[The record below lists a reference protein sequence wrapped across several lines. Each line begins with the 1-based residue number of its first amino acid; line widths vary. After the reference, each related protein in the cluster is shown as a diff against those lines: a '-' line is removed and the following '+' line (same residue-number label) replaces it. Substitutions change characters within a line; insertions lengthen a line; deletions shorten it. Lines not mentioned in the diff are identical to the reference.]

1 MSSIKEKSMVFFVG
15 LLIGLLVAGGFFL
28 FKLDDY
34 FKELNFYKHFA
45 ETFSSEKK
53 TEDTQQMK
61 SVSDE
66 EKKFSKNEKKRQAE
80 VVDNEQQK
88 IIKKDSLKNQD
99 VDSLSYE
106 IGTMTNDDIVVKK
119 DELITSKTVE
129 LVIIDIAA
137 KNNSKDSLLH
147 KVSGIPEDK
156 NNKPFLNIEFWQSPL
171 NYKGYK
177 MSKYKL
183 VIYGINPSDNF
194 KLYKVDEMVYLK
206 SNSVIYKLDYSSDFR
221 PYEKTTDE
229 SIIAKLK

>member
-1 MSSIKEKSMVFFVG
+1 MVFFVG